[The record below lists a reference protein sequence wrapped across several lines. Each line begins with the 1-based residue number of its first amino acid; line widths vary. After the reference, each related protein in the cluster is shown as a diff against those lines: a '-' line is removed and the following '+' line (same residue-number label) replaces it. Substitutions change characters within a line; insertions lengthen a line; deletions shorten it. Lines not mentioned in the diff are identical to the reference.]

1 MREDYLMGHY
11 LQNEFMFRTNFLKK
25 IYDPKQVRFETAS
38 TSPCIQSSYAVL
50 KGLYSEVT
58 PEKNYTKFRD
68 IDETYIN
75 KKFNIDNFLTS
86 KTKYVTNQVSNKTIN
101 NKKVNPIKSRL
112 EIRFISPL
120 TEIVKLERRI
130 LGKYFGGN
138 EPYRKLHSDLDDL
151 DVKRLFITEEY
162 IKNTGMKSRT
172 LPYGTNIYP
181 VHSFGNWSS
190 ELGVGDLEVCKGAES
205 YIEKNFQKYQ
215 KKFEIFLQKLRKF
228 GDIHKM
234 FRLPP
239 NTEIDFMTIY
249 NITDAIFANKHL
261 ANANMTKY
269 FNISDDLYKLL
280 REDFMHDLAHKIFY
294 GDKDLYL
301 AKVVVSPSFKSLL
314 KQFQSS
320 IDNEKKKYKGIKK
333 GFKNKENKTKK
344 FKEKFKRLF
353 KKELK
358 SSFKFYMYFPKE
370 DIFWGFIVFF
380 SKILNKTGK
389 LPLHSS
395 FIQYELVKN
404 ETGFNMKKFLA
415 EEEMYKDP
423 LHPNYKELSS
433 EEEKKRKKI
442 AAKYIGNVNRYRV
455 NIKLNGNL
463 EIVVPFSVFKQKVE
477 TSLLSME
484 EIENFCF
491 PTRLDLGL
499 IVCLILFTLII
510 FQLLLIACIY
520 TLRNS

>member
-11 LQNEFMFRTNFLKK
+11 LKNEFMFRTNFLKK

-50 KGLYSEVT
+50 KGLYSEVA
-58 PEKNYTKFRD
+58 PEKNYSRFRD

-75 KKFNIDNFLTS
+75 KRFNIDNFLTS
-86 KTKYVTNQVSNKTIN
+86 KTAYATKKVANKTIN
-101 NKKVNPIKSRL
+101 NKKINPIKSRL

-120 TEIVKLERRI
+120 TEIVKLEKRI
-130 LGKYFGGN
+130 MGKYLSGD
-138 EPYRKLHSDLDDL
+138 EPYRKLSSDLDDL

-172 LPYGTNIYP
+172 LPYGTNIFP

-205 YIEKNFQKYQ
+205 YIEKNFIKYQ
-215 KKFEIFLQKLRKF
+215 KKFQNFLQKLRKF

-249 NITDAIFANKHL
+249 NITDAIFVNKHL
-261 ANANMTKY
+261 ANANLTKY

-280 REDFMHDLAHKIFY
+280 REDFMHDLAYKIFY
-294 GDKDLYL
+294 GDKNLYL
-301 AKVVVSPSFKSLL
+301 AKVVVSPSFRTLL

-320 IDNEKKKYKGIKK
+320 IDYEKMKYKGIKK
-333 GFKNKENKTKK
+333 GFKNKGNKTKK
-344 FKEKFKRLF
+344 FKAKVKKQI

-358 SSFKFYMYFPKE
+358 SRFKFYMYFPKE

-380 SKILNKTGK
+380 SRILNKKSK

-395 FIQYELVKN
+395 FIQFELVKN
-404 ETGFNMKKFLA
+404 ETGFNMTKFLA
-415 EEEMYKDP
+415 EEEMYGDP
-423 LHPNYKELSS
+423 LHSNFKQLSS
-433 EEEKKRKKI
+433 QEEKHRKKI
-442 AAKYIGNVNRYRV
+442 ASEYIGNVNRFRV
-455 NIKLNGNL
+455 NIKINSNL
-463 EIVVPFSVFKQKVE
+463 EIVVPFSVFKEKVE
-477 TSLLSME
+477 TGLLSFE

-510 FQLLLIACIY
+510 FQLLIIACIY